1 MIADTCLARTEIN
14 MIDLGK
20 IDEIVTK
27 LSDSLPPGAAS
38 LRQDLERQFKAILQ
52 RAFEK
57 MELVTREEF
66 DAQTAILERL
76 RIKLDSLERQ
86 LEQLDSGQ

>member
-38 LRQDLERQFKAILQ
+38 LHQDLERQFKAILQ

-66 DAQTAILERL
+66 EAQTAILERL

>member
-1 MIADTCLARTEIN
+1 

-27 LSDSLPPGAAS
+27 LTDSLPPGAAR
-38 LRQDLERQFKAILQ
+38 LQEDLEQRFRPVLQ
-52 RAFEK
+52 KTFEK

-66 DAQTAILERL
+66 DVQKAVLERL
-76 RIKLDSLERQ
+76 RTKLETLERR
-86 LEQLDSGQ
+86 LEEIGPG